1 MDGAQGVGAQFATSG
16 RTLSDAAWRPTVVD
30 LAKTILSSIEGL
42 SARRIDDLDALV
54 ITKTLPGFDQ
64 PAVDALRQLV
74 AEAAAG
80 RLGVLKFL
88 VVDFAHDGFPLSIA
102 ADGFTDLVA
111 EIETLIL
118 AAPIVSIACAR
129 ANLAGADLEFAL
141 ACSMT
146 VGEAD
151 KRFSFAADIA
161 VSVGTYGLLAQKI
174 GFVRAERLMETGE
187 IISAARMDE
196 LMLLKEVLEAGGGD
210 DGLDAFV
217 GRITRRYNASYGI
230 YRAQRM
236 AMPPVHRS
244 LRA

>member
-1 MDGAQGVGAQFATSG
+1 MDGTQGVAFQSAV
-16 RTLSDAAWRPTVVD
+16 SDRASSENAWRPAIVD
-30 LAKTILSSIEGL
+30 PAKTLVSSIEGL
-42 SARRIDDLDALV
+42 SARRIDAVDALV
-54 ITKTLPGFDQ
+54 ITKTTPGFDQ
-64 PAVDALRQLV
+64 AAVDGLRALV

-88 VVDFAHDGFPLSIA
+88 VFDFAHDGFALSIA
-102 ADGFTDLVA
+102 ADGFTSLVA
-111 EIETLIL
+111 EVETLIL
-118 AAPIVSIACAR
+118 AAPVVSIACVR

-146 VGEAD
+146 VAEAD

-174 GFVRAERLMETGE
+174 GFVRTERLMESGE
-187 IISAARMDE
+187 IVDAARMDE
-196 LMLLKEVLEAGGGD
+196 LMLLKEVLETGGGQ

-217 GRITRRYNASYGI
+217 GKMARRYNASYGI

-236 AMPPVHRS
+236 AMRPVHDG

>member
-1 MDGAQGVGAQFATSG
+1 MDGTQGVALQAAVLGHAP
-16 RTLSDAAWRPTVVD
+16 DAWRPAIVD
-30 LAKTILSSIEGL
+30 PAKTLLSSVEGL
-42 SARRIDDLDALV
+42 SARRVDAFDALV
-54 ITKTLPGFDQ
+54 ITKTAPGFDQ
-64 PAVDALRQLV
+64 AAVGGLRALV

-88 VVDFAHDGFPLSIA
+88 VFDFAHDGFPLSIA
-102 ADGFTDLVA
+102 ADGFTSLVA

-118 AAPIVSIACAR
+118 AAPVVSIACAR

-146 VGEAD
+146 VAEAD

-161 VSVGTYGLLAQKI
+161 ASVGTYGLLAQKI

-187 IISAARMDE
+187 IVGAAHLDE
-196 LMLLKEVLEAGGGD
+196 LMLLKEVLEADGGP

-217 GRITRRYNASYGI
+217 AKMARRYNASYGI

-236 AMPPVHRS
+236 AMRPVHDS

>member
-1 MDGAQGVGAQFATSG
+1 MDGTQSG
-16 RTLSDAAWRPTVVD
+16 MFQSAVSDQACLKTAWQPAIVD
-30 LAKTILSSIEGL
+30 PAKTLISAIDGL
-42 SARRIDDLDALV
+42 SARRIDAVDALV
-54 ITKTLPGFDQ
+54 ITKTNPGFDR
-64 PAVDALRQLV
+64 PTVDGLRALV

-88 VVDFAHDGFPLSIA
+88 VFDFAHDGFPLSIA
-102 ADGFTDLVA
+102 VDGFTTLVA

-118 AAPIVSIACAR
+118 AAPVVSIACGR

-146 VGEAD
+146 IAEAD

-187 IISAARMDE
+187 IVGAARMDE
-196 LMLLKEVLEAGGGD
+196 LMLLKEVLEVGCGD
-210 DGLDAFV
+210 EGLDAFV
-217 GRITRRYNASYGI
+217 SKMARRYNASYGI

-236 AMPPVHRS
+236 AMRPVHDG